1 MFEYSFSD
9 RMSALQPSAI
19 REILKATA
27 GKDVIAFSAGNPSPA
42 SFPAAAMAEIAA
54 DIFRDNYAGALQYG
68 ITEGLP
74 RLREQ
79 TFERLKTKFSIGR
92 DFDRLIITSGGQQAI
107 ELATKVLVNEGDT
120 VICEDPSFIGALN
133 AIRSYRPNLVG
144 VPMDDEGIDIVKV
157 EEILKNDPR
166 VRMIYV
172 IPTFQNPSG
181 GVMSLARRK
190 ALLALAEQYNVM
202 ILEDNPYYELR
213 FAGEHIPTIK
223 SLDTKGC
230 VIYAGSYSKIISPG
244 MRIGFC
250 VAPEEIINK
259 MVVAKQVSDV
269 HTNQFFMMLVSEY
282 LARYDLDAHI
292 QGICV
297 LYGKKCDLMYSEL
310 SKYNK
315 GYFEVKKPEGGL
327 FMWLTMPKGNGS
339 ELAKLCASRG
349 VAIVPGSAFLADESK
364 ISPSIRLNYSL
375 PSDEDII
382 RGIKILC
389 ETAAEYLSGK

>member
-1 MFEYSFSD
+1 MFDYNFSD

-74 RLREQ
+74 SLREQ
-79 TFERLKTKFSIGR
+79 TFDRLKTKYSVGR
-92 DFDRLIITSGGQQAI
+92 QFDRLIITSGGQQAI

-144 VPMDDEGIDIVKV
+144 VPMDDEGLDIARV
-157 EEILKNDPR
+157 EEILKTDKR

-181 GVMSLARRK
+181 GVMSLSRRK
-190 ALLALAEQYNVM
+190 ALLELAERYNVM

-213 FAGEHIPTIK
+213 FAGEHVPTIK
-223 SLDTKGC
+223 SMDGNGR

-292 QGICV
+292 KGICD
-297 LYGKKCDLMYSEL
+297 LYGKKCNLMYSEL
-310 SKYNK
+310 SKNNQ
-315 GYFEVKKPEGGL
+315 GYFSVKKPEGGL
-327 FMWLTMPKGNGS
+327 FMWLTMPKGNGA
-339 ELAKLCASRG
+339 ELAKLCAARG
-349 VAIVPGSAFLADESK
+349 VAVVPGSAFLADESK
-364 ISPSIRLNYSL
+364 VSPCIRLNYSL
-375 PSDEDII
+375 PSDEDIV
-382 RGIKILC
+382 RGIQILC
-389 ETAAEYLSGK
+389 RTAAEYLSNK

>member
-1 MFEYSFSD
+1 MFDYTFSE

-74 RLREQ
+74 SLREQ
-79 TFERLKTKFSIGR
+79 TFDRLKAKFSIGR
-92 DFDRLIITSGGQQAI
+92 EFDRLIITSGGQQAI

-144 VPMDDEGIDIVKV
+144 VPMDEEGIDVAKV
-157 EEILKNDPR
+157 EEILKTDKR

-190 ALLALAEQYNVM
+190 ALLELAERYNVM

-223 SLDTKGC
+223 SMDDKGR

-292 QGICV
+292 KGICD

-310 SKYNK
+310 SKYNN
-315 GYFEVKKPEGGL
+315 GYFDVRKPEGGL
-327 FMWLTMPKGNGS
+327 FMWLTMPKGNGA
-339 ELAKLCASRG
+339 ELAKLCAARG
-349 VAIVPGSAFLADESK
+349 VAVVPGSAFLADESK
-364 ISPSIRLNYSL
+364 ISPCIRLNYSL
-375 PSDEDII
+375 PSDEDIV

>member
-1 MFEYSFSD
+1 MFDYTFSD

-74 RLREQ
+74 SLREQ
-79 TFERLKTKFSIGR
+79 TFDRLKTKYSVGR
-92 DFDRLIITSGGQQAI
+92 QFDRLIITSGGQQAI

-144 VPMDDEGIDIVKV
+144 VPMDDEGIDIARV
-157 EEILKNDPR
+157 EEILKTDKR

-181 GVMSLARRK
+181 SVMSLSRRK
-190 ALLALAEQYNVM
+190 ALLELAERYNVM

-213 FAGEHIPTIK
+213 FAGEHVPTIK
-223 SLDTKGC
+223 SMDGNGR

-292 QGICV
+292 KGICD

-310 SKYNK
+310 SKNNQ
-315 GYFEVKKPEGGL
+315 GYFSVKKPEGGL
-327 FMWLTMPKGNGS
+327 FMWLTMPKGNGA
-339 ELAKLCASRG
+339 ELAKLCAARG
-349 VAIVPGSAFLADESK
+349 VAVVPGSAFLADESK
-364 ISPSIRLNYSL
+364 VSPCIRLNYSL
-375 PSDEDII
+375 PSDEDIV
-382 RGIKILC
+382 RGIQILC
-389 ETAAEYLSGK
+389 RTAAEYLSNK